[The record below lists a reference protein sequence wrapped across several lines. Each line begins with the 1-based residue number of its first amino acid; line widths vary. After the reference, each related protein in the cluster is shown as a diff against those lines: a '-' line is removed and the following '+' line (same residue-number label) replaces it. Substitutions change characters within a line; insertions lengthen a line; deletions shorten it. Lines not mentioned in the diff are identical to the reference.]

1 MTNAVPTIE
10 VVVLSALAVLFA
22 VASLLSR
29 DNFYSALYMCL
40 TMLMI
45 AGIYAYYGVHSAFAL
60 ISLIFIGALGVIT
73 LIFAYSYREQK
84 SIEFKLR
91 WIVFALIV
99 AVFVSLTLPITT
111 VIAKD
116 YVGSLLDFEPIY
128 MLFALSMLLMLTLI
142 EVWRE
147 KS

>member
-10 VVVLSALAVLFA
+10 VVTLSALAVLFA

-29 DNFYSALYMCL
+29 DNFYSVLYMCL

-99 AVFVSLTLPITT
+99 AVFTSLTLPITT
-111 VIAKD
+111 VTAKD

>member
-1 MTNAVPTIE
+1 
-10 VVVLSALAVLFA
+10 
-22 VASLLSR
+22 
-29 DNFYSALYMCL
+29 
-40 TMLMI
+40 
-45 AGIYAYYGVHSAFAL
+45 
-60 ISLIFIGALGVIT
+60 LGVIT

-84 SIEFKLR
+84 SIEFRLR

-99 AVFVSLTLPITT
+99 AVFMSLTLPITT

>member
-10 VVVLSALAVLFA
+10 VVILSALAVLFA

-99 AVFVSLTLPITT
+99 AVFMSLTLPITT

>member
-10 VVVLSALAVLFA
+10 VVILSALAVLFA
-22 VASLLSR
+22 VASLLSK
-29 DNFYSALYMCL
+29 DNFYSAFYMCL

-91 WIVFALIV
+91 WVVFALIV
-99 AVFVSLTLPITT
+99 AVFMSLTLPITT

-116 YVGSLLDFEPIY
+116 YVGSLFDFEPIY

>member
-10 VVVLSALAVLFA
+10 VVILSALAVLFA

-99 AVFVSLTLPITT
+99 AVFMSLTLPITT

-116 YVGSLLDFEPIY
+116 YVSSLLDFEPIY

>member
-10 VVVLSALAVLFA
+10 VVILSALAVLFA